1 MARWHSCNV
10 FQAGGNPRGIW
21 QFNVRKDEFVPA
33 GSLQVPVGKPLPGH
47 LAGKALSSLWQKK
60 LNVAWLP
67 PEQVFLRVIQLPQA
81 SLEETRAMVELQLE
95 KISPLPSTQIVWSI
109 YILPQAPTESKPQTI
124 VVMVTARDQVEQ
136 YLGKLEGDGFL
147 ADRLELPLVDQLC
160 CAPAADDSAWVYPAA
175 AGGPDTALIA
185 WWFGGTLQQ
194 LGLIG
199 APPGPQRAATIA
211 AQFTQLAWAGELE
224 GWFQG
229 APAVHLVAGPEAAA
243 EWEPVLRQ
251 ALSVL
256 VTVHPPLAAAE
267 LALATARRAGASPLN
282 IGILPQE
289 YSQRYQQQFV
299 DRLWM
304 RGLFAVF
311 GLYTVGVLIYLAFV
325 GGQYYR
331 ANALVGDVKGLGL
344 AYTNA
349 LQLEA
354 RYQVLKDRQDLKFAA
369 LECWKATAE
378 WLPDG
383 TMLQALDFRDGKT
396 LVLNGTAS
404 ADQVAQVLEFNGKL
418 RKATVNGQLLF
429 SKVSELDYR
438 KNPAGND
445 ISWSFKCE
453 LHSAEA
459 L

>member
-10 FQAGGNPRGIW
+10 FQADAHPRGVW
-21 QFNVRKDEFVPA
+21 QFNARKDDFVPA
-33 GSLQVPVGKPLPGH
+33 GSLEVPSGKPLPSH
-47 LAGKALSSLWQKK
+47 LAGKAISSLWQKK

-67 PEQVFLRVIQLPQA
+67 PEQVFLRVIQLPSA

-95 KISPLPSTQIVWSI
+95 KLSPMPSTQIVWSMH
-109 YILPQAPTESKPQTI
+109 ILPTPEGKPQTI
-124 VVMVTARDQVEQ
+124 IVILAARERIEQ
-136 YLGKLEGDGFL
+136 FLGKVEGDGFL

-160 CAPAADDSAWVYPAA
+160 SAPTKEDAACVYPGAP
-175 AGGPDTALIA
+175 GGPDTALVA

-194 LGLIG
+194 LGLVG
-199 APPGPQRAATIA
+199 APPGPQRAAAVA
-211 AQFTQLAWAGELE
+211 AQFAQLAWAGELE
-224 GWFQG
+224 GWFTG
-229 APAVHLVAGPEAAA
+229 APAVHLVASPEVAAQ
-243 EWEPVLRQ
+243 WEPLLRQ
-251 ALSVL
+251 ALGIV
-256 VTVHPPLAAAE
+256 VQVHPPLAAAD
-267 LALATARRAGASPLN
+267 LALATARRAGAAPAN
-282 IGILPQE
+282 IGILPPE

-331 ANALVGDVKGLGL
+331 ANALVGNVKSLGP

-354 RYQVLKDRQDLKFAA
+354 RYQILKDRQDLKFAA

-378 WLPDG
+378 SLPEG
-383 TMLQALDFRDGKT
+383 SILQALDFRDGK
-396 LVLNGTAS
+396 VLILTGTAA
-404 ADQVAQVLEFNGKL
+404 ADQVAKVLEFNTRL
-418 RKATVNGQLLF
+418 RKATINGQSLF

-438 KNPAGND
+438 QSPGGND

-453 LHSAEA
+453 LHQAEA